1 MRMSMVLGKFLKVNH
16 SVDGIRENQG
26 RFQLPTGRVR
36 LFFGFL
42 SRRRLSTDFVND
54 LKSTPR
60 QTYRSGGSGGM
71 LF

>member
-1 MRMSMVLGKFLKVNH
+1 MSMALGKFLKVNH
-16 SVDGIRENQG
+16 TVEGIRENQG

-36 LFFGFL
+36 WFFGFL

-54 LKSTPR
+54 LRSTPR
-60 QTYRSGGSGGM
+60 QTSRSAGGAGGM